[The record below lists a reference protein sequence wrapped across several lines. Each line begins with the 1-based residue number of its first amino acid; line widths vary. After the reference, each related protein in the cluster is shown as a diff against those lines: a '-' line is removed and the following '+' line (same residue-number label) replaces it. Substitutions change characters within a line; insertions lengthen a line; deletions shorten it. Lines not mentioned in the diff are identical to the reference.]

1 MWSIILISKGKTLP
15 SFIFC
20 FQHINDNPG
29 YQLLL
34 MVYFLKKSI
43 KQLNGD
49 ENEYAK
55 AIKFKTSFHSS
66 HKLWEI
72 LSCIR
77 IIGEKKKE

>member
-1 MWSIILISKGKTLP
+1 
-15 SFIFC
+15 
-20 FQHINDNPG
+20 
-29 YQLLL
+29 

-66 HKLWEI
+66 PKLWETP
-72 LSCIR
+72 SCIR
-77 IIGEKKKE
+77 IIGE

>member
-1 MWSIILISKGKTLP
+1 
-15 SFIFC
+15 
-20 FQHINDNPG
+20 
-29 YQLLL
+29 

-77 IIGEKKKE
+77 IIGEKKKRIIGE